1 MERKEAKTPI
11 GVLRFADDREVKV
24 LGETSRY
31 WLCEG
36 AQFRKN
42 NPQIAAF
49 IPAQKKAKL
58 TKPPEPD
65 AGEREVDTDAQAE

>member
-1 MERKEAKTPI
+1 MEGRENRSPV
-11 GVLRFADDREVKV
+11 GVLRFTNGQEMKV

-42 NPQIAAF
+42 NPQIAAV
-49 IPAQKKAKL
+49 IPAK
-58 TKPPEPD
+58 
-65 AGEREVDTDAQAE
+65 

>member
-1 MERKEAKTPI
+1 MEGRENRSPV
-11 GVLRFADDREVKV
+11 GVLRFTNGQEMKV

-42 NPQIAAF
+42 NPQIAAV
-49 IPAQKKAKL
+49 IPAKKKAKL
-58 TKPPEPD
+58 KKSPEPGT
-65 AGEREVDTDAQAE
+65 GEREEDTNAQAE